1 MSVDTV
7 VKVKGEVGAWRVAA
21 VWREARVAAVV
32 RGVARLLVRFDE
44 VRVLCALLVALGVAG
59 CASPER
65 VGRVWR
71 SFDRCEG
78 DCGEWSGCPYCDVRL
93 LYGGVRRD

>member
-32 RGVARLLVRFDE
+32 RGAARLLVRFDE
-44 VRVLCALLVALGVAG
+44 VRVLCALLVALLVAG
-59 CASPER
+59 CGRSSF
-65 VGRVWR
+65 VGE
-71 SFDRCEG
+71 RCEG
-78 DCGEWSGCPYCDVRL
+78 DCGEYSACPYCGEGVVR
-93 LYGGVRRD
+93 